1 MVNSIFLPINPQCA
15 VIIKKESV
23 ELISFIY
30 VKVVEYPK

>member
-1 MVNSIFLPINPQCA
+1 MHPPQLLLGRL
-15 VIIKKESV
+15 VVLIKKESV